1 MEPGK
6 QPSLWPLAIIGLLF
20 ALFSSKRNQPSQ
32 SIHPQDTTEGKHEHI
47 PAKDTLSHTNAIK
60 PNSTKNESQNRD
72 WVKISAIAQACAV
85 PLGLGLLIVS
95 ICQSRATQTASDTA
109 ARQVADFEDTQRAI
123 LQVHPVWD
131 NTTQRIVYN
140 VRNIGQTIATEIDAE
155 NNGGATGPL
164 KQPVPSFPP
173 IDKMRA
179 SKQSIPPSKYGF
191 SLRAGEC
198 TPIPES
204 SPIPIEEVTSGKAYY
219 LDVFNV
225 GFRDIFGKE
234 GHAYACV
241 WYNGTGHEGIP
252 SGLSHCF
259 GDDAAGGSINR
270 LPEQPEPPC
279 HGNQN

>member
-179 SKQSIPPSKYGF
+179 SKQSIPLPNMGSLCVPENVLQSPNLVLFQSKR
-191 SLRAGEC
+191 LRAGKLITLMC
-198 TPIPES
+198 STSDFGIF
-204 SPIPIEEVTSGKAYY
+204 SGKKDTPMPAFGITGRAMREYP
-219 LDVFNV
+219 LD
-225 GFRDIFGKE
+225 
-234 GHAYACV
+234 
-241 WYNGTGHEGIP
+241 
-252 SGLSHCF
+252 
-259 GDDAAGGSINR
+259 
-270 LPEQPEPPC
+270 
-279 HGNQN
+279 